1 MFEDHQKYIYTNIN
15 QLEINQSALIIF
27 DVDFDADLA
36 HMYFDKRHILKH
48 MESKMKLIT
57 LAEIIQPELDR
68 CSQVVS
74 SAFEGVS
81 KLQRQRRVQD
91 TEREQV
97 F

>member
-1 MFEDHQKYIYTNIN
+1 
-15 QLEINQSALIIF
+15 
-27 DVDFDADLA
+27 
-36 HMYFDKRHILKH
+36 MYFDKRHILKH
-48 MESKMKLIT
+48 MESKLKLIT